1 MGPRLAW
8 GAGQTKVEMLP
19 LLGAGLKGS
28 TNTLLRGPE
37 KHSLTCGSLKLGL
50 PSSQVSSPCWK
61 TTQRSREQRIRGPR
75 ACNEAG
81 QGPPKFLDIQA
92 YICARHTYMYYL
104 YKNYM
109 HLNIVTVTHY
119 ITGQAEQD
127 LQEGNLVSVEGV
139 THK

>member
-1 MGPRLAW
+1 
-8 GAGQTKVEMLP
+8 
-19 LLGAGLKGS
+19 
-28 TNTLLRGPE
+28 
-37 KHSLTCGSLKLGL
+37 
-50 PSSQVSSPCWK
+50 
-61 TTQRSREQRIRGPR
+61 
-75 ACNEAG
+75 
-81 QGPPKFLDIQA
+81 
-92 YICARHTYMYYL
+92 MYYL